1 MVFPRVSHLFPPDA
15 VVTRNEWPLF
25 CPLVRMACCRCCEK
39 TGACCT
45 DEGCSQETCADCETL
60 EGLFQGVDTVCGED
74 DECPCAPP
82 ADPGQCEKC
91 VDGTPAVYCPE
102 GKPNCCDGV
111 CQAEPCG
118 CPECYHCVIN
128 TADDATATPF
138 VVGCASLEST
148 EFEFCGG
155 VLSSGISA
163 AGQLCLHGGR
173 FPLTGGEGCGPLQ
186 PTGWAWAEGYPEAF
200 GDCPYVFVSSS
211 SINTVACDDNRQL
224 CPDFETFEPSGYC
237 QYVQTEWRVYRVD
250 CDSRTLVDV
259 TTVASGDGQP
269 LVQQLAGQGSG
280 DGCECTADD
289 YVAVPECEPELICG
303 ACCTEGDP
311 ACVGGATPWECENQ
325 LSGVWHLNAR
335 CEDDPCEPLE
345 PLALRALPGTELKAL
360 LKTIGIVASPTCSC
374 NKRAKVMDEKG
385 CDWCEEHI
393 DEIDGWLAEEAKK
406 RKLPYISLAGKT
418 LIRLA
423 IRRARKKGN
432 SR

>member
-1 MVFPRVSHLFPPDA
+1 MVFPRVSRLFLPDA

-118 CPECYHCVIN
+118 CCCVDGAPDP
-128 TADDATATPF
+128 TKATEAA
-138 VVGCASLEST
+138 CD
-148 EFEFCGG
+148 
-155 VLSSGISA
+155 A
-163 AGQLCLHGGR
+163 AGGTWYAGD
-173 FPLTGGEGCGPLQ
+173 PCGAYDCRCCDGFKTICHERVWGTYIKVFQSGSL
-186 PTGWAWAEGYPEAF
+186 AF
-200 GDCPYVFVSSS
+200 CDDCPVNDTGVGTIAIATGNLSCGTTAAEQISTPAWDNRCDTDELENGA
-211 SINTVACDDNRQL
+211 SITLAKYYDRWRAVADCSECINDAEAAFCVPGVELLGCYAWDDVGLSGMRAYLCECNTVNLCDT
-224 CPDFETFEPSGYC
+224 EVSGLAVA
-237 QYVQTEWRVYRVD
+237 QQT
-250 CDSRTLVDV
+250 
-259 TTVASGDGQP
+259 G
-269 LVQQLAGQGSG
+269 
-280 DGCECTADD
+280 
-289 YVAVPECEPELICG
+289 
-303 ACCTEGDP
+303 
-311 ACVGGATPWECENQ
+311 
-325 LSGVWHLNAR
+325 
-335 CEDDPCEPLE
+335 
-345 PLALRALPGTELKAL
+345 PGTELKAL